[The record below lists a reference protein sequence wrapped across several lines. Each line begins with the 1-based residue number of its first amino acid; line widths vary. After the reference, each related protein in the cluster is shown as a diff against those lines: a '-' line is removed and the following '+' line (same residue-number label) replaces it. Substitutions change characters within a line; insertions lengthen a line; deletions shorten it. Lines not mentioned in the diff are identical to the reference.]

1 MRLGPRAI
9 GSAIA
14 LVRLAKLHDRS
25 SADTICR
32 ILEFTKR
39 EHRGEGRWFHMG
51 MDDCAL
57 SADTNFGAMVV
68 KNLEGL
74 AFVSIL

>member
-1 MRLGPRAI
+1 
-9 GSAIA
+9 
-14 LVRLAKLHDRS
+14 
-25 SADTICR
+25 
-32 ILEFTKR
+32 
-39 EHRGEGRWFHMG
+39 MG

>member
-25 SADTICR
+25 SGRMICR
-32 ILEFTKR
+32 ILE
-39 EHRGEGRWFHMG
+39 
-51 MDDCAL
+51 
-57 SADTNFGAMVV
+57 
-68 KNLEGL
+68 L
-74 AFVSIL
+74 AQA

>member
-32 ILEFTKR
+32 ILEFAQAR
-39 EHRGEGRWFHMG
+39 AQRRGPLVSHGDGR
-51 MDDCAL
+51 L
-57 SADTNFGAMVV
+57 R
-68 KNLEGL
+68 LER
-74 AFVSIL
+74 